1 MIYDPKRALNQN
13 LESLG
18 QSSNRAQL
26 CNSPKRSKENLSF
39 VAFSFHSMITAL
51 IDRVPKMEIMELN
64 IHNFCFIE
72 IFDFEK

>member
-1 MIYDPKRALNQN
+1 
-13 LESLG
+13 
-18 QSSNRAQL
+18 
-26 CNSPKRSKENLSF
+26 
-39 VAFSFHSMITAL
+39 MITAL